1 MKLAKEPTPVIVLAG
16 KEAEAVRQQRYEKV
30 LARIAQKVQ
39 DTPFSEEEIL
49 AELQAFRE
57 GK

>member
-1 MKLAKEPTPVIVLAG
+1 MKRAKEPTPVIVLGG

-39 DTPFSEEEIL
+39 DAPFSEEEIL